1 MESSP
6 KDELAYLLDFDGARY
21 LFDEGYWVK
30 IEVKRTE
37 PTRQRPHG
45 LSYSLTLHDPEGV
58 RLLGFDNAH
67 AAPPLGGRY
76 KAKPVAHD
84 HWHRTGKDKGRP
96 YAFRSALRLVQDFL
110 DEVERVLAER
120 GVSAVMIG
128 VKDRT
133 DDDGEGEGSELGGVQ
148 E

>member
-1 MESSP
+1 M
-6 KDELAYLLDFDGARY
+6 
-21 LFDEGYWVK
+21 K

-76 KAKPVAHD
+76 KAKPEAHD
-84 HWHRTGKDKGRP
+84 HWHRTEMDKGRA
-96 YAFRSALRLVQDFL
+96 YVFRSALHWSRTSWA
-110 DEVERVLAER
+110 RWS
-120 GVSAVMIG
+120 VSWESAASQ
-128 VKDRT
+128 R
-133 DDDGEGEGSELGGVQ
+133 
-148 E
+148 

>member
-6 KDELAYLLDFDGARY
+6 EDELAYLLDYNGARY

-37 PTRQRPHG
+37 RTRQRPHG
-45 LSYSLTLHDPEGV
+45 LSYSLTLHDPEGA

-67 AAPPLGGRY
+67 AVSSLGGRY
-76 KAKPVAHD
+76 RAKAAAHD
-84 HWHRTGKDKGRP
+84 HWHRTETDKGRP
-96 YAFRSALRLVQDFL
+96 YEFRSTLQLVQDFL
-110 DEVERVLAER
+110 DEVERILGER

-128 VKDRT
+128 AKDRP
-133 DDDGEGEGSELGGVQ
+133 DDDSDTEGSRLGGIQ